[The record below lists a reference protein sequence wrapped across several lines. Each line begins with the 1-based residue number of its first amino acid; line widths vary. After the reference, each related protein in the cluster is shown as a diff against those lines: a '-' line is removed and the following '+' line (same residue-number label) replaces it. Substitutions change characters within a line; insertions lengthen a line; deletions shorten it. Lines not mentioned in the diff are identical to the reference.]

1 MSVPA
6 SKSPTQGSNVQL
18 SPEQEGR
25 AGGLVVVVWGVTLA
39 STATLRLSIPLD
51 YCRTQPGSSSTLPC
65 SPEVQH
71 REPLSAKEGMGMS
84 PLLPTFVKA
93 VKYPL

>member
-25 AGGLVVVVWGVTLA
+25 AEGLLVWGVTLT
-39 STATLRLSIPLD
+39 SLRVPIPLD

-65 SPEVQH
+65 SPNVQH
-71 REPLSAKEGMGMS
+71 RESLSAKEGTGMCQCIHPS
-84 PLLPTFVKA
+84 PPLLRQLIT
-93 VKYPL
+93 LSN

>member
-25 AGGLVVVVWGVTLA
+25 AGGPVLWGITRA
-39 STATLRLSIPLD
+39 SPDTVRVPIPLD
-51 YCRTQPGSSSTLPC
+51 YCKTQPGSSSTLPC
-65 SPEVQH
+65 SPNVQH
-71 REPLSAKEGMGMS
+71 REPLSAKEEAGM
-84 PLLPTFVKA
+84 
-93 VKYPL
+93 